1 MGQKIHPYGFRLGIS
16 KDWKSRW
23 FVDKKDFGKY
33 VVEDQKIRRFLDK
46 RLSTAGLESV
56 HIERSLNEVKIKIKV
71 SKPGLVIGRGGSG
84 VEELEKSLRSYTK
97 AKVKLT
103 VEEVKNPELNAK
115 LVGDYI
121 ARQMK
126 RRIPYRRVVN
136 SAIQS
141 AMDKGAK
148 GIKIKVAGLLSGSNT
163 IARSE
168 YYVVG
173 SIPTQTL
180 RADIDYAQ
188 IHCNLIYGTVGI
200 KVWIY
205 KGEVDLNKN

>member
-1 MGQKIHPYGFRLGIS
+1 MGQKIHPYGFRLGFN

-23 FVDKKDFGKY
+23 FVEKRKFGDL
-33 VVEDQKIRRFLDK
+33 VVEDHKIRNFISD
-46 RLSTAGLESV
+46 RLTTAGLESI
-56 HIERSLNEVKIKIKV
+56 HIERSLNEVAVTVRV

-84 VEELEKSLRSYTK
+84 VEELEKALRSITDS
-97 AKVKLT
+97 KVKLT
-103 VEEVKNPELNAK
+103 VEEVKTPELNAK
-115 LVGDYI
+115 LVADYI
-121 ARQMK
+121 SRQIK
-126 RRIPYRRVVN
+126 RRVSYRRVVN

-148 GIKIKVAGLLSGSNT
+148 GIRIKVAGLLSGSNT

-168 YYVVG
+168 SYEKG
-173 SIPTQTL
+173 SVPTQTL

-188 IHCNLIYGTVGI
+188 VHCKLIYGTVGI

-205 KGEVDLNKN
+205 HGEAAE